1 MKLII
6 AIVSDDLIREVTDHL
21 MDKNIRSTK
30 LASSGGFLKN
40 GNSTILIGSEDSE
53 VDEKIMAIREAIEK
67 SKNKSKVEDKKDA
80 NIFVVPIKS
89 MKRM

>member
-40 GNSTILIGSEDSE
+40 GNSTILIGSEDNE

>member
-1 MKLII
+1 
-6 AIVSDDLIREVTDHL
+6 
-21 MDKNIRSTK
+21 
-30 LASSGGFLKN
+30 
-40 GNSTILIGSEDSE
+40 
-53 VDEKIMAIREAIEK
+53 MAIREAIEK

>member
-30 LASSGGFLKN
+30 LASSGGFLKTATQQ
-40 GNSTILIGSEDSE
+40 S
-53 VDEKIMAIREAIEK
+53 
-67 SKNKSKVEDKKDA
+67 
-80 NIFVVPIKS
+80 
-89 MKRM
+89 

>member
-30 LASSGGFLKN
+30 LASSGGFLK
-40 GNSTILIGSEDSE
+40 
-53 VDEKIMAIREAIEK
+53 
-67 SKNKSKVEDKKDA
+67 
-80 NIFVVPIKS
+80 
-89 MKRM
+89 KRQLNNPNRFRG

>member
-40 GNSTILIGSEDSE
+40 GNSTILIGSEDNE

-67 SKNKSKVEDKKDA
+67 SKISPKLK
-80 NIFVVPIKS
+80 I
-89 MKRM
+89 KRMQISL